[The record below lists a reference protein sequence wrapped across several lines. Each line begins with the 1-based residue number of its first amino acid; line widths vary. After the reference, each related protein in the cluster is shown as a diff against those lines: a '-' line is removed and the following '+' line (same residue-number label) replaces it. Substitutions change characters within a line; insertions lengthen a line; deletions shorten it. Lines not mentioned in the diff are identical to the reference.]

1 VIAIP
6 RPILPR
12 HRDQGGAVVNQA
24 AGAEIVIRQIEKIA
38 LQQADII
45 GFVNAETIRV
55 EALALVIDLV
65 VLEKGLD
72 GKLRQFDTNHFVA
85 LGGNPRDIKGLA
97 AKRQKYAG
105 AVRQAK
111 AWKVFLQMLVYRGL
125 VKSDAVF
132 FPAIQPVLIV
142 DHLGSWG
149 RGKEFL

>member
-55 EALALVIDLV
+55 EALVIELVF
-65 VLEKGLD
+65 LEKSLD
-72 GKLRQFDTNHFVA
+72 GKLRQFDTNHFVS

-97 AKRQKYAG
+97 AKR
-105 AVRQAK
+105 
-111 AWKVFLQMLVYRGL
+111 
-125 VKSDAVF
+125 
-132 FPAIQPVLIV
+132 
-142 DHLGSWG
+142 
-149 RGKEFL
+149 